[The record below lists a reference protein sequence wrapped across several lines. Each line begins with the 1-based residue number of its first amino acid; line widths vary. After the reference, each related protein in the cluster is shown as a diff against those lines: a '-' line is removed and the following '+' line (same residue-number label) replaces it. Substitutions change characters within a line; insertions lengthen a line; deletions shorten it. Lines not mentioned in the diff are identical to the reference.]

1 MEGQPAVKPA
11 QNGNLAGAID
21 AADAFFAGVGSQQMA
36 AMHVNGGD
44 DGFGGSPTVGRGEM
58 QYVVNQNAPE
68 QVYQPTM
75 VAGSNGD
82 LLML

>member
-1 MEGQPAVKPA
+1 MVRPSNNGDLAAAV
-11 QNGNLAGAID
+11 D
-21 AADAFFAGVGSQQMA
+21 AADEFFAGVGSQQMA

-44 DGFGGSPTVGRGEM
+44 EGFGGSPTAGRGEM

-75 VAGSNGD
+75 GGGSNGD

>member
-1 MEGQPAVKPA
+1 MGGQPAILPA
-11 QNGNLAGAID
+11 QNGDLAAAVD
-21 AADAFFAGVGSQQMA
+21 AADEFFAGVGNQQMA
-36 AMHVNGGD
+36 QMHINGQD

-68 QVYQPTM
+68 QVYHPATGG
-75 VAGSNGD
+75 GSNGD